1 MDNEIELQEELNKPV
16 SELTRKFYND
26 ILNAM
31 DARAANAKKSLDE
44 IQVML
49 VEIAGIVDSEWMYQQ
64 RVTKMRDLRDI
75 KLSELIPVVKRA
87 AISAHS
93 EKLKIMGGQ
102 VDTKT
107 LKAENNRLSAELAK
121 ASRERDAYE
130 QVNRNQEEAID
141 RLTNQIDRLRSSQP
155 AADENDNAGSFAEQ
169 YDALPKTKHGDQLA
183 FIIKYIGERGEAL
196 SPDLRKKIAEN
207 LNLNDPE
214 GKGRTVSEVMS
225 LAEQVGL
232 IEAFDTSKGRLK
244 LVELT
249 KFGEYA
255 FEQTT
260 GKKPRENDYQK
271 EHKSESQVMLA
282 LEAQALLEKMGY
294 KILPTTRM
302 FIDGHEFAPD
312 IAAEKDGEVIYAEVE
327 RNTTKANQNLDT
339 KWRNYRHFSN
349 GKMYAFVPH
358 KSAINNVTRYALP
371 AMKSPKDILYLCD
384 ISAASR
390 HFEEKGTIWT
400 LIRNGV

>member
-87 AISAHS
+87 AISSHS

-102 VDTKT
+102 VDINA
-107 LKAENNRLSAELAK
+107 LRAENNRLSAELAK
-121 ASRERDAYE
+121 ASSEREAYE
-130 QVNRNQEEAID
+130 QANRNQEEVID

-155 AADENDNAGSFAEQ
+155 VANENAESFAKQ

-225 LAEQVGL
+225 LAEQVG
-232 IEAFDTSKGRLK
+232 IIAAFDTSKGRQK

-255 FEQTT
+255 FEQAT

-339 KWRNYRHFSN
+339 KWRNFRHFSN
-349 GKMYAFVPH
+349 GKMYAFVPN

-371 AMKSPKDILYLCD
+371 AMKGPQDVLYLCD
-384 ISAASR
+384 ISAATR
-390 HFEEKGTIWT
+390 QFEEKGTIWT
-400 LIRNGV
+400 LIRKGI

>member
-64 RVTKMRDLRDI
+64 RITKMRDLRDI

-102 VDTKT
+102 VDINA
-107 LKAENNRLSAELAK
+107 LRAENNRLSAELAK
-121 ASRERDAYE
+121 ASSEREAYE
-130 QVNRNQEEAID
+130 QANRNQEEVID

-155 AADENDNAGSFAEQ
+155 VANENAESFAEQ

-225 LAEQVGL
+225 LAEQVG
-232 IEAFDTSKGRLK
+232 IIAAFDTSKGRQK

-255 FEQTT
+255 FEQAT

-339 KWRNYRHFSN
+339 KWRNFRHFSN
-349 GKMYAFVPH
+349 GKMYAFVPN

-371 AMKSPKDILYLCD
+371 AMKGPQDILFLCD
-384 ISAASR
+384 ISAATR
-390 HFEEKGTIWT
+390 QFEEKGTIWT
-400 LIRNGV
+400 LIRKGI

>member
-102 VDTKT
+102 VDINA
-107 LKAENNRLSAELAK
+107 LRAENNRLSAELAK
-121 ASRERDAYE
+121 ASSEREAYE
-130 QVNRNQEEAID
+130 QANRNQEEVID

-155 AADENDNAGSFAEQ
+155 VANENAESFAEQ

-225 LAEQVGL
+225 LAEQVG
-232 IEAFDTSKGRLK
+232 IIAAFDTSKGRQK

-255 FEQTT
+255 FEQAT

-339 KWRNYRHFSN
+339 KWRNFRHFSN
-349 GKMYAFVPH
+349 GKMYAFVPN

-371 AMKSPKDILYLCD
+371 AMKGPQDVLYLCD
-384 ISAASR
+384 ISAATR
-390 HFEEKGTIWT
+390 QFEEKGTIWT
-400 LIRNGV
+400 LIRKGI

>member
-102 VDTKT
+102 VDINA
-107 LKAENNRLSAELAK
+107 LRAENIRLSAELAK
-121 ASRERDAYE
+121 ASSEREAYE
-130 QVNRNQEEAID
+130 QANRNQEEVID

-155 AADENDNAGSFAEQ
+155 VANENAESFAKQ

-225 LAEQVGL
+225 LAEQVG
-232 IEAFDTSKGRLK
+232 IIAAFDTSKGRQK

-255 FEQTT
+255 FEQAT

-339 KWRNYRHFSN
+339 KWRNFRHFSN
-349 GKMYAFVPH
+349 GKMYAFVPN

-371 AMKSPKDILYLCD
+371 AMKGPQDVLYLCD
-384 ISAASR
+384 ISAATR
-390 HFEEKGTIWT
+390 QFEEKGTIWT
-400 LIRNGV
+400 LIRKGI

>member
-1 MDNEIELQEELNKPV
+1 MDNEIDLQKELNKPV

-31 DARAANAKKSLDE
+31 DKRAANAKKSLDE

-102 VDTKT
+102 ADTNT
-107 LKAENNRLSAELAK
+107 LKAENKRLSAELAQ
-121 ASRERDAYE
+121 ASREREAYE
-130 QVNRNQEEAID
+130 QANRNQEEAID
-141 RLTNQIDRLRSSQP
+141 RLTNQIDRLRTNQP
-155 AADENDNAGSFAEQ
+155 AADSDNAQSFAEQ
-169 YDALPKTKHGDQLA
+169 YDALPKMKHGDQLT
-183 FIIKYIGERGEAL
+183 FIIEYIGERGEAL

-225 LAEQVGL
+225 LAEQVG
-232 IEAFDTSKGRLK
+232 IIAAFETSKGRQK

-249 KFGEYA
+249 RFGEYA
-255 FEQTT
+255 FEQAT

-282 LEAQALLEKMGY
+282 LEAQVLLEKMGY

-312 IAAEKDGEVIYAEVE
+312 ITAEKDGEVIYAEVE

-371 AMKSPKDILYLCD
+371 AMKGPQDILYLCD
-384 ISAASR
+384 ISVATR

-400 LIRNGV
+400 LIRKGV

>member
-1 MDNEIELQEELNKPV
+1 MDNEIELQKELNKPV

-64 RVTKMRDLRDI
+64 RITKMRDLRDI

-102 VDTKT
+102 VDINA
-107 LKAENNRLSAELAK
+107 LRAENNRLSAELAK
-121 ASRERDAYE
+121 ASSEREAYE
-130 QVNRNQEEAID
+130 KANRNQEEVID

-155 AADENDNAGSFAEQ
+155 VANENAESFAEQ

-225 LAEQVGL
+225 LAEQVG
-232 IEAFDTSKGRLK
+232 IIAAFDTSKGRQK

-249 KFGEYA
+249 KFGGYA
-255 FEQTT
+255 FEQAT

-339 KWRNYRHFSN
+339 KWRNFRHFSN
-349 GKMYAFVPH
+349 GKMYAFVPN
-358 KSAINNVTRYALP
+358 KSAINNVTRYALL
-371 AMKSPKDILYLCD
+371 AMKGPQDILFLCD
-384 ISAASR
+384 ISAATR
-390 HFEEKGTIWT
+390 QFEEKGTIWT
-400 LIRNGV
+400 LIRKGI

>member
-1 MDNEIELQEELNKPV
+1 MDNEIDLQEELNKPV

-44 IQVML
+44 IQAML

-64 RVTKMRDLRDI
+64 RVTKMRDLREI

-102 VDTKT
+102 ADINT
-107 LKAENNRLSAELAK
+107 LKAENKHLNAELARSNK
-121 ASRERDAYE
+121 ERDAYE
-130 QVNRNQEEAID
+130 KANRNQEEAID
-141 RLTNQIDRLRSSQP
+141 RLTNQIARLRLNQP
-155 AADENDNAGSFAEQ
+155 AADNDVSESFSEQ
-169 YDALPKTKHGDQLA
+169 YDALPNMKHGDQLA
-183 FIIKYIGERGEAL
+183 FIIEYIGERGVAL

-225 LAEQVGL
+225 LAEQVGIIAL
-232 IEAFDTSKGRLK
+232 FDTRKGRQK

-260 GKKPRENDYQK
+260 GNKPRENDYQS

-282 LEAQALLEKMGY
+282 LEAQVLLEKMGY

-312 IAAEKDGEVIYAEVE
+312 ITAEKDGEVIYAEVE

-349 GKMYAFVPH
+349 GKMYAFIPN

-371 AMKSPKDILYLCD
+371 SMKGPQDILYLCD
-384 ISAASR
+384 ISAATR
-390 HFEEKGTIWT
+390 HFDEKGTIWT
-400 LIRNGV
+400 MIRHGV